1 MTRSYPK
8 HQGKSK
14 FVPTCNHCGVVGHIR
29 PNCLQLRSQSE
40 VKARMTSRNQT
51 RPNSTHVCHHCGVF
65 GHTCPKYFKL
75 HTKKR
80 LSNLSKIHD
89 LIPLVEELLKALSF
103 LTQFQGNVIASLS
116 FHRFARTHASS
127 SSQLKTCVVWVRKNP
142 KTYFKGML
150 FPPHP
155 FIDSL
160 GLVLLH
166 LHIQRLNC
174 LSVCLLLEFFSIIFR
189 TPLFQIPF
197 CASCISYM
205 LGITCTLVHAI
216 FILLLFFFLIHLL
229 FFCLLIFLKKIGK

>member
-51 RPNSTHVCHHCGVF
+51 RPNFTHVCHHCGVF

-127 SSQLKTCVVWVRKNP
+127 SSSQPKTCAVWVRKNP

-155 FIDSL
+155 FIDLL

-174 LSVCLLLEFFSIIFR
+174 LLFVFYLNFFQSFLGHLFFR
-189 TPLFQIPF
+189 FLFVLHAFHTCQESL
-197 CASCISYM
+197 AHQYM
-205 LGITCTLVHAI
+205 LSLFCC
-216 FILLLFFFLIHLL
+216 FFFFPHSFTFFFACL
-229 FFCLLIFLKKIGK
+229 FS